1 MALMDRVYCWRCLDG
16 SFSLLA
22 LLSAIGPL
30 LTSLWA
36 SSPNVV
42 LVMADDQGVGDV
54 GYMGH
59 PNLLTPHFDEASRS
73 GVRFDSFYAAA
84 PVCSPTRASP
94 DGASSQSHG
103 GFQMGLPY
111 APAGADDS

>member
-1 MALMDRVYCWRCLDG
+1 MPRRI
-16 SFSLLA
+16 FSLLA

-73 GVRFDSFYAAA
+73 GFALTPSTPLRRFAHLLV
-84 PVCSPTRASP
+84 PAS
-94 DGASSQSHG
+94 
-103 GFQMGLPY
+103 
-111 APAGADDS
+111 